1 MLRWKDAA
9 TGIQPFM
16 PTRGVRNYPQSPL
29 WKSIKDLFGPIVAL
43 LRLILVAA
51 VTSIGAVLYCLFML
65 IPIQSVRS
73 VCNSWISFICGRL
86 VLFLLGFYSVTVK
99 EEQLHLSFGSG
110 SRPALSL
117 REKSA
122 LKNTTNRAILPGD
135 LIVAN
140 HASYVDIIYLF
151 TMYSPAFTA
160 INPKTGQLRQ
170 IPLYEAIM
178 ACGQHPSHLSDHTKS
193 ETTLPS
199 LIESCRK
206 LNKPVVLFPEATTSN
221 NRALLRPAVDM
232 NALFSGVQ
240 IPKQRV
246 HVITFRYVF
255 QEFSPAYIL
264 GGKLSHLIGLCSQV
278 WNALQVRVCFHHDAY
293 WKDGGFDGG
302 SPAEKGAKKVVA
314 VRAAGSGL
322 GQVVETMLVDV
333 SKLKM
338 TSLGVKDKIEFF
350 EYCMDKQKRAQ

>member
-1 MLRWKDAA
+1 MLRWKDPA

-16 PTRGVRNYPQSPL
+16 PTRGVRSHPQSEL
-29 WKSIKDLFGPIVAL
+29 WKSIKDLCGPIVAL

-51 VTSIGAVLYCLFML
+51 ITTIGAVLYCLFML
-65 IPIQSVRS
+65 IPVPSVRS
-73 VCNSWISFICGRL
+73 VCNSWISFACGRL
-86 VLFLLGFYSVTVK
+86 VLFLLGFYSISVK
-99 EEQLHLSFGSG
+99 EEQLHLPFGSG

-122 LKNTTNRAILPGD
+122 LKSTTNRAILPGD
-135 LIVAN
+135 LIVSN

-151 TMYSPAFTA
+151 TMYSPAFTS
-160 INPKTGQLRQ
+160 INPKTGLLRQ

-178 ACGQHPSHLSDHTKS
+178 SCGQHPSHLSEHTKS
-193 ETTLPS
+193 ETTLPN

-206 LNKPVVLFPEATTSN
+206 QNKPVVLFPEATTSN

-240 IPKQRV
+240 LPKQRV
-246 HVITFRYVF
+246 HVITFKYVF
-255 QEFSPAYIL
+255 QEFSPAYNI

-293 WKDGGFDGG
+293 WKDGGFEAA
-302 SPAEKGAKKVVA
+302 SPVAKGTKTITI
-314 VRAAGSGL
+314 RAAGFGV
-322 GQVVETMLVDV
+322 GQMVETMLVEV

-338 TSLGVKDKIEFF
+338 TNLGVQDKIEFF
-350 EYCMDKQKRAQ
+350 EYCVDKQKKE